1 MKRREHEDAPW
12 VLLRG
17 LMRDRRHWGGF
28 AALFASRFA
37 GAAITTIDFPGNG
50 ELYRQRSL
58 PSIDATA
65 DFCRAELQGRG
76 LKPPYRVLAMSMGAM
91 VAASWAARYPDE
103 LAACVLI
110 NTSLRPFS
118 RFWQR
123 LQPRSYPSVLKMALL
138 RPSAREAE
146 TMVLKLTT
154 TSRDE
159 RVLDDWTAWRE
170 AQPVSSANALRQ
182 LAAATRFVTSIEAP
196 KVRTLV
202 LVGARDRLV
211 SPDCSRKL
219 AAAWGCELREHPS
232 AGHDLPFD
240 DAEWVVA
247 QVEAWAGR

>member
-1 MKRREHEDAPW
+1 VNESDQTPW

-28 AALFASRFA
+28 AALFAARFG
-37 GAAITTIDFPGNG
+37 GAAIAAIDFPGNG
-50 ELYRQRSL
+50 ELHRQRSL
-58 PSIDATA
+58 GSIEATA
-65 DFCRAELQGRG
+65 DFCRAELQRRG

-91 VAASWAARYPDE
+91 VAASWATRYPDE

-123 LQPRSYPSVLKMALL
+123 LRPVAYPSVLKMALL
-138 RPSAREAE
+138 RPSARDAE

-154 TSRDE
+154 TSRDAG
-159 RVLDDWTAWRE
+159 VLDDWSAWRE

-182 LAAATRFVTSIEAP
+182 LAAATRFVASPAPP

-202 LVGARDRLV
+202 LVGAKDRLV

-247 QVEAWAGR
+247 QVGRWLRR

>member
-1 MKRREHEDAPW
+1 MSDQDQTPW

-17 LMRDRRHWGGF
+17 LMRDQRHWGPF

-37 GAAITTIDFPGNG
+37 GTPIAAVDFPGNG
-50 ELYRQRSL
+50 VLHEQRSL
-58 PSIDATA
+58 ASIDATA
-65 DFCRAELQGRG
+65 DFCRADLRRRG

-91 VAASWAARYPDE
+91 VAASWARRYSDE

-123 LQPRSYPSVLKMALL
+123 LRPRAYPSVLKMALL
-138 RPSAREAE
+138 RPSPREAE

-154 TSRDE
+154 SSRDE
-159 RVLDDWTAWRE
+159 RVLDDWTRWRI
-170 AQPVSSANALRQ
+170 AQPVSKTNALRQ
-182 LAAATRFVTSIEAP
+182 LAAATRFVTTREAP
-196 KVRTLV
+196 TVRTLV
-202 LVGARDRLV
+202 LVGARDGLV
-211 SPDCSRKL
+211 SPDCSRQL
-219 AAAWGCELREHPS
+219 AAAWGCEIREHPS

-247 QVEAWAGR
+247 QVEDWSRA